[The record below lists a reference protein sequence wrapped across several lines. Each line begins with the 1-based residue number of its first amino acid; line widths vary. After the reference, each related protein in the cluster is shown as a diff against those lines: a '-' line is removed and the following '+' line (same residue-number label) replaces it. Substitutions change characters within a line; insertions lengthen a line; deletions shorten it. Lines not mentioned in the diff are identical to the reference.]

1 MNPDERT
8 DLDQQSDAGAYE
20 IARLPDEPQVRA
32 LDGAATRSVHGQAA
46 DLAAR
51 KESFGREEG

>member
-20 IARLPDEPQVRA
+20 IQVIGYTDNQRPGKSAARFP
-32 LDGAATRSVHGQAA
+32 TRS
-46 DLAAR
+46 
-51 KESFGREEG
+51 